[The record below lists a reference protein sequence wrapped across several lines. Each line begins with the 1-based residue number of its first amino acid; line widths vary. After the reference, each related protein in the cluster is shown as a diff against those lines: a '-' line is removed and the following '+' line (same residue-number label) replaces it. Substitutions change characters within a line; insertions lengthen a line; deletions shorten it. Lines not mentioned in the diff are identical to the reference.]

1 MRHRGFWRDTIRT
14 ALESFGGQAYLT
26 DIYDWI
32 CNNIE
37 LTDRE
42 MSPSPHQDRPYY
54 VNTVRGIASD
64 MSNQGLLIRISD
76 GYYRLANSHN

>member
-1 MRHRGFWRDTIRT
+1 MRERGFWRGTIRA
-14 ALESFGGQAYLT
+14 ALESFGGQAHLA

-32 CNNIE
+32 RNNLE
-37 LTDRE
+37 LTERE
-42 MSPSPHQDRPYY
+42 RSPSPHQGRPYY

-76 GYYRLANSHN
+76 GYYRLANPRN